1 MDGEK
6 YYRIFDLGPGASFK
20 EVKKAY
26 RNLAKIW
33 HPDRLAKSS
42 PYLQQKG
49 EEKIREITEAYR
61 RLEAQLA
68 PRAGDHADFSD
79 SAASGKTST
88 VSNMKAA
95 RFVANSRTMPG
106 EVTLLMPNG
115 DKYIG
120 EFSGGKVNGNG
131 TFFFANGDKYVG
143 EFENNER
150 HGHGMY
156 FHTNG
161 NKYVGSF
168 KNGKPHGHGVYYY
181 SNGDKYIGGFVDDE
195 MNGQGNYTYANG
207 DQYIGEYKNGEPH
220 GRGTYTSTTGKNLS
234 GVWENGSFLQ

>member
-1 MDGEK
+1 MDGK
-6 YYRIFDLGPGASFK
+6 DYYRIFNLGPGASLK

-26 RNLAKIW
+26 RNLVKIW
-33 HPDRLAKSS
+33 HPDRLPKSS
-42 PYLQQKG
+42 PRLQQKG

-61 RLEAQLA
+61 RLKAQLA
-68 PRAGDHADFSD
+68 SRAGGYAGFPD

-88 VSNMKAA
+88 ASNMKAA
-95 RFVANSRTMPG
+95 RFAANSRTMPG
-106 EVTLLMPNG
+106 ESTILMPNG

-120 EFSGGKVNGNG
+120 EFVGGKAHGNG

-150 HGHGMY
+150 HGHGTY
-156 FHTNG
+156 SHANG

-168 KNGKPHGHGVYYY
+168 KNGKPHGHGIYYY
-181 SNGDKYIGGFVDDE
+181 SNGDKYVGEFVDDE
-195 MNGQGNYTYANG
+195 MTGQGNYTYANG

-220 GRGTYTSTTGKNLS
+220 GRGTYISVAGKKLL
-234 GVWENGSFLQ
+234 GTWENGSFLQ